1 MFGGFYHVGDLGVE
15 VDCWLGFYLHGGVL
29 RIKSSTNNMW
39 CDFTWTKKVSHIT
52 CHVGLYCA
60 LVWPHL
66 EFSSTL
72 WNSPFLTFN
81 DLIKKVPR
89 FVCVVYDRYIGADVF
104 TTAVVFSWIL
114 GWKTCPIKDLR
125 MTWTIRTKLC
135 VVHLAVMCFCH
146 YCVFVFCVAKIAS
159 VYIHPTKILG
169 LFVQWHDCKT
179 LTIHHFFSQW
189 HIWHFYICDLL
200 LYLTFSKYL
209 KGMLK
214 NWKAPSFSFCVTNA
228 LHVLSRRP
236 LGCWQALK

>member
-1 MFGGFYHVGDLGVE
+1 MFGGFITWGILVLRSTVGWVFI
-15 VDCWLGFYLHGGVL
+15 CMVL

-52 CHVGLYCA
+52 CLVGLYCA

-81 DLIKKVPR
+81 DLIKKVPK
-89 FVCVVYDRYIGADVF
+89 FVGVVYDRYIGADVF
-104 TTAVVFSWIL
+104 ITAVVFSRIL

-146 YCVFVFCVAKIAS
+146 YCVFVFCGQRS
-159 VYIHPTKILG
+159 QVYTYILWR
-169 LFVQWHDCKT
+169 F
-179 LTIHHFFSQW
+179 
-189 HIWHFYICDLL
+189 
-200 LYLTFSKYL
+200 
-209 KGMLK
+209 
-214 NWKAPSFSFCVTNA
+214 
-228 LHVLSRRP
+228 
-236 LGCWQALK
+236 